1 MDFSFPQAQIKY
13 STIDNHF
20 QVEFENFSHFFV
32 TAKKNPIYS
41 LEAVFQNSS
50 SLGLPLA
57 IR

>member
-1 MDFSFPQAQIKY
+1 MAEIAIGILFSAKGK
-13 STIDNHF
+13 NF

>member
-1 MDFSFPQAQIKY
+1 MSE
-13 STIDNHF
+13 
-20 QVEFENFSHFFV
+20 VEFENFSHFV
-32 TAKKNPIYS
+32 IAKKNPIYS